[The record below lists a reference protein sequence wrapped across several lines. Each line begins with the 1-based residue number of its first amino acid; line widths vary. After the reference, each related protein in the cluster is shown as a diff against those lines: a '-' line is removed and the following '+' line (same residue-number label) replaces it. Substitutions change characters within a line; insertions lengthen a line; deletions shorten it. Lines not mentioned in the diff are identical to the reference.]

1 MKLSIIIPVHNRAEN
16 TKKLLD
22 ELTRQK
28 WDFPQTEIIV
38 VENGSSEDMSF
49 LNEYDIVLKHCEPNV
64 SLARNIALDIA
75 TGDYIAF
82 IDNDDWIPHYY
93 LEEIYKAMESGK
105 DWYIWQWYS
114 DQTFADMKNLDIK
127 HPLKE
132 QWALWGYLWNR
143 HMFDGVRFD
152 LDDIGGD
159 AKVFDIITEDTE
171 GEFIEKP
178 MYYYWFNGNED
189 SISHRKNRKA

>member
-1 MKLSIIIPVHNRAEN
+1 MKASVIMPVHNRAEN

-22 ELTRQK
+22 ELIRQR
-28 WDFPQTEIIV
+28 WDFPQTEIVV
-38 VENGSSEDMSF
+38 VENGSTEDMSF
-49 LNEYDIVLKHCEPNV
+49 LEKYDIVLRHCEP
-64 SLARNIALDIA
+64 SISRARNLALDIA
-75 TGDYIAF
+75 TGDYFAF

-93 LEEIYKAMESGK
+93 LEEIYRAIESGK

-132 QWALWGYLWNR
+132 QWALWGYLWKR
-143 HMFDGVRFD
+143 EMFDGVRFD
-152 LDDIGGD
+152 LDDINGD
-159 AKVFDIITEDTE
+159 ARVFDIITEDTE

-189 SISHRKNRKA
+189 SISHRKNR

>member
-1 MKLSIIIPVHNRAEN
+1 MKLSIIMPVHNRADN
-16 TKKLLD
+16 TRKLLD

-38 VENGSSEDMSF
+38 AENGSSEDMSF
-49 LNEYDIVLKHCEPNV
+49 LEAYNIVLRHCEP
-64 SLARNIALDIA
+64 SISRARNLALDIA

-93 LEEIYKAMESGK
+93 LEEIYRAIESGK

-132 QWALWGYLWNR
+132 QWALWGYLWSR
-143 HMFDGVRFD
+143 KMFDGVRFD
-152 LDDIGGD
+152 LDDINGD

-189 SISHRKNRKA
+189 SISHRKNR

>member
-1 MKLSIIIPVHNRAEN
+1 MIIPVWNRAEN

-28 WDFPQTEIIV
+28 QEFPQTEIIC
-38 VENGSSEDMSF
+38 VENGSTDDMSF
-49 LNEYDIVLKHCEPNV
+49 LESYDIVLRHCEPNI
-64 SLARNIALDIA
+64 SGARNLAMDIA
-75 TGDYIAF
+75 TGDYFAF
-82 IDNDDWIPHYY
+82 IDNDDWIPPYY
-93 LEEIYKAMESGK
+93 LEVIYKAIESHK

-114 DQTFADMKNLDIK
+114 DQTFADMKGLDLK
-127 HPLKE
+127 HPLKQ

-159 AKVFDIITEDTE
+159 AKVMDIITEDTE

-178 MYYYWFNGNED
+178 MYYYWFNGNEQ
-189 SISHRKNRKA
+189 SVSHRRNRHEI